1 MAKREVQG
9 AVLSLVLNV
18 FCPQCHVAAPGQL
31 LWAGSERVDSVSGAP
46 NSPVTGSSAP
56 ADTEPVPLIAYS

>member
-1 MAKREVQG
+1 MAKLEVQG

-18 FCPQCHVAAPGQL
+18 FCPPCHVAAPGQL
-31 LWAGSERVDSVSGAP
+31 LWAGSEHIDSVPGAP

-56 ADTEPVPLIAYS
+56 ADTEPVPLIARS